1 MSSRRFLRLVVLPLQ
16 GLFFDFRMLL
26 HKSSFQLGM
35 FRFHHGG
42 RLPSGCFRFDLYS
55 ENSFV
60 PLHSCCLTFGPGNSK
75 CVTMDLW
82 SLPRSIMSSASES
95 LQSFMLLLS
104 MRMWYNCLSFARSV
118 RYAACFS
125 SLFFVHRVE
134 LGEVLDQYACSTY
147 LVCTFRSNARSQFSV
162 EVSCDDCRMCSHF
175 RRSVGM

>member
-1 MSSRRFLRLVVLPLQ
+1 
-16 GLFFDFRMLL
+16 MLL
-26 HKSSFQLGM
+26 HNSSFQLGM

-42 RLPSGCFRFDLYS
+42 RLPSGCFRFDLCS

-60 PLHSCCLTFGPGNSK
+60 PLHSCCLTFGPRNSK

-104 MRMWYNCLSFARSV
+104 MRMWYNCLSFARGV

-125 SLFFVHRVE
+125 SLF
-134 LGEVLDQYACSTY
+134 LYIVLSAEKFWISSPC
-147 LVCTFRSNARSQFSV
+147 FSQSPRLFDLFSV
-162 EVSCDDCRMCSHF
+162 YVPFQCQVLVQR
-175 RRSVGM
+175 